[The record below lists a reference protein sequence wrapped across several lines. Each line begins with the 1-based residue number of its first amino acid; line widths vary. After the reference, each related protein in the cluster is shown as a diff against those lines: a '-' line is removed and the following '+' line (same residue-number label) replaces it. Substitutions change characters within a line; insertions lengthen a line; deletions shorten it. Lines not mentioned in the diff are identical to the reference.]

1 MRKKNPELYQTIK
14 SYVERHYEIEGRS
27 PTVRE
32 IESGTGIT
40 RPTVQRYLT
49 AMREGGEIEYN
60 GIRGVRTMSM
70 SKTARETAAVALVG
84 QVACGTPIY
93 AEENVQEYYRFPVA
107 LLGKGNFFLLR
118 AKGESMI
125 DAGISDGDLVL
136 IRQQNTA
143 EPGQIVVALIDDEAT
158 LKRFYPEPEHHR
170 IRLHPENETME
181 DIYVEN
187 CLLQGVAVKVLKD
200 LV

>member
-14 SYVERHYEIEGRS
+14 AYVESHYEKEGRS

-49 AMREGGEIEYN
+49 AMRESGEIEYN
-60 GIRGVRTMSM
+60 GIRGVRTITM

-93 AEENVQEYYRFPVA
+93 AEENVQEYYRFPAA
-107 LLGKGNFFLLR
+107 LLGQGTYFMLR

-125 DAGISDGDLVL
+125 EAGISDSDLVL
-136 IRQQNTA
+136 VRQQNTA

-158 LKRFYPEPEHHR
+158 LKRFYPEPEYHR
-170 IRLHPENETME
+170 IRLHPENETMD

-187 CLLQGVAVKVLKD
+187 CLVQGIAVKVLKD

>member
-1 MRKKNPELYQTIK
+1 MRKKNPELYQAIK
-14 SYVERHYEIEGRS
+14 TYVERHYEQEGRS

-32 IESGTGIT
+32 IEAGTGIT

-49 AMREGGEIEYN
+49 TMRESGEIEYN
-60 GIRGVRTMSM
+60 GIRGVRTMVM
-70 SKTARETAAVALVG
+70 SKTDRETAAVAMIG
-84 QVACGTPIY
+84 TVACGTPIY
-93 AEENVQEYYRFPVA
+93 AEENIQEYYRFPVA
-107 LLGKGNFFLLR
+107 LLGQGNFFLLR

-125 DAGISDGDLVL
+125 NADIGDGDLVL
-136 IRQQNTA
+136 VRQQNTA
-143 EPGQIVVALIDDEAT
+143 EPGQIIVALIDDEAT
-158 LKRFYPEPEHHR
+158 LKRFYPEPENQR

-187 CLLQGVAVKVLKD
+187 CLVQGVAMKVLKD

>member
-1 MRKKNPELYQTIK
+1 MRKKNPELYQAIK
-14 SYVERHYEIEGRS
+14 TYVERHYEQEGRS

-32 IESGTGIT
+32 IEAGTGIT

-49 AMREGGEIEYN
+49 TMRESGEIEYN
-60 GIRGVRTMSM
+60 GIRGVRTMVM
-70 SKTARETAAVALVG
+70 SKTDRETAAVAMIG
-84 QVACGTPIY
+84 TVACGTPIY
-93 AEENVQEYYRFPVA
+93 AEENIQEYYRFPVA
-107 LLGKGNFFLLR
+107 LLGQGNFFLLR

-125 DAGISDGDLVL
+125 NAGIGDGDLVL
-136 IRQQNTA
+136 VRQQNTA
-143 EPGQIVVALIDDEAT
+143 EPGQIIVALIDDEAT
-158 LKRFYPEPEHHR
+158 LKRFYPEPENQR

-187 CLLQGVAVKVLKD
+187 CLVQGVAMKVLKD

>member
-1 MRKKNPELYQTIK
+1 MRKKNPELYQAIK
-14 SYVERHYEIEGRS
+14 SYVERHYEKEGRS

-32 IESGTGIT
+32 IEAGTGIT

-49 AMREGGEIEYN
+49 AMRENGEIEYN
-60 GIRGVRTMSM
+60 GIRGVRTMVM
-70 SKTARETAAVALVG
+70 SKTDRETVSVAMIG
-84 QVACGTPIY
+84 AVACGTPIY
-93 AEENVQEYYRFPVA
+93 AEENIQEYYRFPVA
-107 LLGKGNFFLLR
+107 LLGQGNFFLLR

-125 DAGISDGDLVL
+125 NADIGDGDLVL
-136 IRQQNTA
+136 VRQQNTA

-158 LKRFYPEPEHHR
+158 LKRFYPEPENQR

-187 CLLQGVAVKVLKD
+187 CLVQGVAVKVLKD
-200 LV
+200 LA

>member
-1 MRKKNPELYQTIK
+1 MRTKNPELYQAIK
-14 SYVERHYEIEGRS
+14 TYVERHYEKEGRS

-32 IESGTGIT
+32 IEAGTGIT

-49 AMREGGEIEYN
+49 AMRESGEIEYN
-60 GIRGVRTMSM
+60 GIRGIRTMAM
-70 SKTARETAAVALVG
+70 SKTDRETASVAMIG
-84 QVACGTPIY
+84 AVACGTPIY
-93 AEENVQEYYRFPVA
+93 AEENIQEYYRFPVA
-107 LLGKGNFFLLR
+107 LLGQGNFFLLR

-125 DAGISDGDLVL
+125 NAGIGDGDLVL
-136 IRQQNTA
+136 VRQQNTA

-158 LKRFYPEPEHHR
+158 LKRFYPEPENQR

-187 CLLQGVAVKVLKD
+187 CLVQGVAVKVLKD

>member
-1 MRKKNPELYQTIK
+1 MRQKNPELYQAIK
-14 SYVERHYEIEGRS
+14 TYVERHYEKEGRS

-49 AMREGGEIEYN
+49 SMHENGEIEYN
-60 GIRGVRTMSM
+60 GIRGVRTITM

-93 AEENVQEYYRFPVA
+93 AEENVHEYYRFPVA
-107 LLGKGNFFLLR
+107 LLGQGNFFLLR

-125 DAGISDGDLVL
+125 EAGISDGDLVL
-136 IRQQNTA
+136 VRQQSTA

-158 LKRFYPEPEHHR
+158 LKRFYPEPEYHR

-187 CLLQGVAVKVLKD
+187 CLVQGVAVKILKD

>member
-14 SYVERHYEIEGRS
+14 SYVESHYEKEGRS

-49 AMREGGEIEYN
+49 SMRENGEIEYN
-60 GIRGVRTMSM
+60 GIRGVRTITM

-84 QVACGTPIY
+84 QVACGAPIY

-107 LLGKGNFFLLR
+107 LLGQGNFFLLR

-125 DAGISDGDLVL
+125 EAGISDGDLVL
-136 IRQQNTA
+136 VRQQNTA

-158 LKRFYPEPEHHR
+158 LKRFYPEPEYHR
-170 IRLHPENETME
+170 IRLHPENETMD

-187 CLLQGVAVKVLKD
+187 CLVQGVAVKVLKD

>member
-14 SYVERHYEIEGRS
+14 NYVELHYEKEGRS

-49 AMREGGEIEYN
+49 AMRESGEIEYN

-70 SKTARETAAVALVG
+70 SKTTRETTSVALVG
-84 QVACGTPIY
+84 AIACGSPIY

-107 LLGKGNFFLLR
+107 LLGQGNFFLLR

-125 DAGISDGDLVL
+125 EAGISDGDLVL
-136 IRQQNTA
+136 VRQQNTA

-158 LKRFYPEPEHHR
+158 LKRFYPEPEYHR
-170 IRLHPENETME
+170 IRLHPENETMD

-187 CLLQGVAVKVLKD
+187 CLVQGIAVKVLKD

>member
-1 MRKKNPELYQTIK
+1 MRKKNPELYQAIK
-14 SYVERHYEIEGRS
+14 TYVERHYEKEGRS

-32 IESGTGIT
+32 IEAGTGIT

-49 AMREGGEIEYN
+49 AMRESGEIEYN
-60 GIRGVRTMSM
+60 GIRGVRTVVM
-70 SKTARETAAVALVG
+70 SKTDRETAAVAMIG
-84 QVACGTPIY
+84 AVACGTPIY
-93 AEENVQEYYRFPVA
+93 AEENIQEYYRFPVA
-107 LLGKGNFFLLR
+107 LLGQGNFFLLR

-125 DAGISDGDLVL
+125 NAGIGDGDLLLV
-136 IRQQNTA
+136 RQQNTA

-158 LKRFYPEPEHHR
+158 LKRFYPEPENQR

-187 CLLQGVAVKVLKD
+187 CLVQGIAVKVLKH

>member
-1 MRKKNPELYQTIK
+1 MRKKNPELYQAIK
-14 SYVERHYEIEGRS
+14 TYVERHYEKEGRS

-32 IESGTGIT
+32 IEAGTGIT

-49 AMREGGEIEYN
+49 AMRESGEIEYN
-60 GIRGVRTMSM
+60 GIRGVRTLIM
-70 SKTARETAAVALVG
+70 SKTDRETAAVAMIG
-84 QVACGTPIY
+84 AVACGTPIY
-93 AEENVQEYYRFPVA
+93 AEENIQEYYRFPVA
-107 LLGKGNFFLLR
+107 LLGQGNFFLLR

-125 DAGISDGDLVL
+125 NAGIGDGDLVL
-136 IRQQNTA
+136 VRQQNTA

-158 LKRFYPEPEHHR
+158 LKRFYPETANQR

-187 CLLQGVAVKVLKD
+187 CLVQGVAVKVLKD

>member
-1 MRKKNPELYQTIK
+1 MRKKNPELYQAIK
-14 SYVERHYEIEGRS
+14 TYVEHHYEKEGRS

-49 AMREGGEIEYN
+49 AMRESGVIEYN
-60 GIRGVRTMSM
+60 GIRGVRTTAM

-107 LLGKGNFFLLR
+107 LLGQGNFFLLR

-125 DAGISDGDLVL
+125 HAGISDGDLVL
-136 IRQQNTA
+136 VRQQNTA

-158 LKRFYPEPEHHR
+158 LKRFYPEPEHQR
-170 IRLHPENETME
+170 IRLHPENEAME

-187 CLLQGVAVKVLKD
+187 CLVQGVAVKVLKD

>member
-14 SYVERHYEIEGRS
+14 AYVESHYEKEGRS

-49 AMREGGEIEYN
+49 AMRESGEIEYN
-60 GIRGVRTMSM
+60 GIRGVRTITM

-93 AEENVQEYYRFPVA
+93 AEENVQEYYRFPAA
-107 LLGKGNFFLLR
+107 LLGQGTYFMLR

-125 DAGISDGDLVL
+125 EAGISDSDLVL
-136 IRQQNTA
+136 VRQQNTA

-158 LKRFYPEPEHHR
+158 LKRFYPEPKYHR
-170 IRLHPENETME
+170 IRLHPENETMD

-187 CLLQGVAVKVLKD
+187 CLVQGIAVKVLKD

>member
-1 MRKKNPELYQTIK
+1 MRKKNPELYQAIK
-14 SYVERHYEIEGRS
+14 SYVERHYEKEGRS

-32 IESGTGIT
+32 IEAGTGIT

-49 AMREGGEIEYN
+49 AMRENGEIEYN
-60 GIRGVRTMSM
+60 GIRGVRTMVM
-70 SKTARETAAVALVG
+70 SKTDRETVSVAMIG
-84 QVACGTPIY
+84 AVACGTPIY
-93 AEENVQEYYRFPVA
+93 AEENIQEYYRFPVA
-107 LLGKGNFFLLR
+107 LLGQGNFFLLR

-125 DAGISDGDLVL
+125 NADIGDGDLVL
-136 IRQQNTA
+136 VRQQNTA

-158 LKRFYPEPEHHR
+158 LKRFYPEPENQR

-187 CLLQGVAVKVLKD
+187 CLVQGVAVKVLKD

>member
-1 MRKKNPELYQTIK
+1 MRKKNPELCQAIK
-14 SYVERHYEIEGRS
+14 TYVERHYEKEGRS

-49 AMREGGEIEYN
+49 AMRESGEIEYN
-60 GIRGVRTMSM
+60 GIRGVRTAAM

-84 QVACGTPIY
+84 QVACGAPIY
-93 AEENVQEYYRFPVA
+93 AEENVQEYYRFPAA
-107 LLGKGNFFLLR
+107 LLGQGTYFMLR

-125 DAGISDGDLVL
+125 HAGISDGDLVL
-136 IRQQNTA
+136 VRQQNTA
-143 EPGQIVVALIDDEAT
+143 EPGQIVVTLIDDEAT

-187 CLLQGVAVKVLKD
+187 CMVQGVAVKVLKD

>member
-14 SYVERHYEIEGRS
+14 AYVESHYEKEGRS

-49 AMREGGEIEYN
+49 SMRENGEIEYN
-60 GIRGVRTMSM
+60 GIRGVRTMTM

-107 LLGKGNFFLLR
+107 LLGQGNFFLLR

-125 DAGISDGDLVL
+125 EAGISDGDLVL
-136 IRQQNTA
+136 VRQQSTA
-143 EPGQIVVALIDDEAT
+143 EPGQIVVALIDEEAT
-158 LKRFYPEPEHHR
+158 LKRFYPEPEYHR
-170 IRLHPENETME
+170 IRLHPENETMD

-187 CLLQGVAVKVLKD
+187 CLVQGIAVKVLKD

>member
-14 SYVERHYEIEGRS
+14 NYVELHYEKEGRS

-49 AMREGGEIEYN
+49 AMRESGEIEYN
-60 GIRGVRTMSM
+60 GIRGVRTITM

-107 LLGKGNFFLLR
+107 LLGQGNFFLLR

-125 DAGISDGDLVL
+125 EAGISDGDLVL
-136 IRQQNTA
+136 VRQQSTA

-158 LKRFYPEPEHHR
+158 LKRFYPEPEYHR
-170 IRLHPENETME
+170 IRLHPENETMD

-187 CLLQGVAVKVLKD
+187 CLVQGVAVKVLKD

>member
-1 MRKKNPELYQTIK
+1 MRKKNPELYQAIK
-14 SYVERHYEIEGRS
+14 TYVERHYEKEGRS

-32 IESGTGIT
+32 IEAGTGIT

-49 AMREGGEIEYN
+49 AMRESGEIEYN
-60 GIRGVRTMSM
+60 GIRGVRTMVM
-70 SKTARETAAVALVG
+70 SKTDRETASVAMIG
-84 QVACGTPIY
+84 AVACGPPIY
-93 AEENVQEYYRFPVA
+93 AEENIQEYYRFPVA
-107 LLGKGNFFLLR
+107 LLGQGNFFLLR

-125 DAGISDGDLVL
+125 NAGIGDGDLVL
-136 IRQQNTA
+136 VRRQNTA

-158 LKRFYPEPEHHR
+158 LKRFYPEPEKQR

-187 CLLQGVAVKVLKD
+187 CLVQGVAVKVLKD

>member
-14 SYVERHYEIEGRS
+14 NYVELHYEKEGRS

-49 AMREGGEIEYN
+49 AMRESGVIEYN
-60 GIRGVRTMSM
+60 GIRGVRTTAM

-93 AEENVQEYYRFPVA
+93 AEENVQEYYRFPTA
-107 LLGKGNFFLLR
+107 LLGQGNYFLLR

-136 IRQQNTA
+136 VRQHNTA

-187 CLLQGVAVKVLKD
+187 CLVQGVAVKVLKD

>member
-1 MRKKNPELYQTIK
+1 MRKKNPELYQAIK
-14 SYVERHYEIEGRS
+14 TYVERHYEKDGRS

-32 IESGTGIT
+32 IEAGTGIT

-49 AMREGGEIEYN
+49 AMRESGEIEYN
-60 GIRGVRTMSM
+60 GIRGVRTMVM
-70 SKTARETAAVALVG
+70 NKTDRETAAVGMIGV
-84 QVACGTPIY
+84 VACGTPIY
-93 AEENVQEYYRFPVA
+93 AEENIEEYYRFPVA
-107 LLGKGNFFLLR
+107 LLGQGTYFMLR
-118 AKGESMI
+118 AKGQSMV

-136 IRQQNTA
+136 VRQQNTA

-158 LKRFYPEPEHHR
+158 LKRFYPEPENQR

-187 CLLQGVAVKVLKD
+187 CLVQGVAVKVLKD

>member
-14 SYVERHYEIEGRS
+14 NYVELHYEKEGRS

-49 AMREGGEIEYN
+49 AMRESGEIEYN

-70 SKTARETAAVALVG
+70 SKTARESTAVALVG
-84 QVACGTPIY
+84 AIACGTPIY
-93 AEENVQEYYRFPVA
+93 AEENVQEYYRFPAA
-107 LLGKGNFFLLR
+107 LLGQGTYFMLH

-125 DAGISDGDLVL
+125 EADISDGDLVL
-136 IRQQNTA
+136 VRQQNTA

-158 LKRFYPEPEHHR
+158 LKRFYPEPEYHR
-170 IRLHPENETME
+170 IRLHPENETMD

-187 CLLQGVAVKVLKD
+187 CLVQGIAVKVLKD

>member
-14 SYVERHYEIEGRS
+14 NYVELHYEKEGRS

-49 AMREGGEIEYN
+49 AMRESGEIEYN

-70 SKTARETAAVALVG
+70 SKTARESTAVALVG
-84 QVACGTPIY
+84 AIACGTPIY
-93 AEENVQEYYRFPVA
+93 AEENVQEYYRFPAA
-107 LLGKGNFFLLR
+107 LLGQGTYFMLR

-125 DAGISDGDLVL
+125 EAGISDGDLVL
-136 IRQQNTA
+136 VRQQNTA

-158 LKRFYPEPEHHR
+158 LKRFYPEPEYHR
-170 IRLHPENETME
+170 IRLHPENETMD

-187 CLLQGVAVKVLKD
+187 CLVQGIAVKVLKD

>member
-1 MRKKNPELYQTIK
+1 MRKKNPELYQAIK
-14 SYVERHYEIEGRS
+14 TYVERHYEKEGRS

-32 IESGTGIT
+32 IEAGTGIT

-49 AMREGGEIEYN
+49 AMRESGEIEYN
-60 GIRGVRTMSM
+60 GIRGIRTMVM
-70 SKTARETAAVALVG
+70 NKTDRETASVAMVG
-84 QVACGTPIY
+84 AVACGTPIY
-93 AEENVQEYYRFPVA
+93 AEENIQEYHRFPVA
-107 LLGKGNFFLLR
+107 LLGQGNYFMLR

-125 DAGISDGDLVL
+125 DAGISNGDLVL
-136 IRQQNTA
+136 VRQQNTA

-158 LKRFYPEPEHHR
+158 LKRFYPEQENHR

-187 CLLQGVAVKVLKD
+187 CLVQGVAVKVLKD
-200 LV
+200 LA

>member
-14 SYVERHYEIEGRS
+14 TYVERHYEIEGRS

-49 AMREGGEIEYN
+49 AMRESGEIEYN
-60 GIRGVRTMSM
+60 GIRGIRTMSM

-107 LLGKGNFFLLR
+107 LLGQGNFFLLR

-125 DAGISDGDLVL
+125 EAGISDGDLVL
-136 IRQQNTA
+136 VRQQNTA

-170 IRLHPENETME
+170 IRLHPENEAME

-187 CLLQGVAVKVLKD
+187 CLVQGVAVKVLKD

>member
-1 MRKKNPELYQTIK
+1 MRKKNPALYQSIK
-14 SYVERHYEIEGRS
+14 TYVERHYEKEGRS

-32 IESGTGIT
+32 IETGTGIT

-49 AMREGGEIEYN
+49 AMRESGEIEYN
-60 GIRGVRTMSM
+60 GIRGVRTMVM
-70 SKTARETAAVALVG
+70 NKTNRETASVAMVG
-84 QVACGTPIY
+84 AIACGTPIY
-93 AEENVQEYYRFPVA
+93 AEENIQEYYRFPVA
-107 LLGKGNFFLLR
+107 LLGQGTYFMLR

-136 IRQQNTA
+136 VRQQNTA
-143 EPGQIVVALIDDEAT
+143 DPGQIVVALVDDEAT
-158 LKRFYPEPEHHR
+158 LKRFYPEPENQR

-187 CLLQGVAVKVLKD
+187 CLVQGVAVKALKD